1 MQSLL
6 RDFDLFIFDW
16 DGTLSTSTLLVR
28 LSHFFKRRYNPNYIR
43 AHPDEFRQPNKVSA
57 RLDADEVRALDF
69 VYGIY
74 SFFAKPRL
82 REGTIELL
90 EELKANR
97 KKIALFS
104 DGAQGRLN
112 RELRRLG
119 VDKYFDLIV
128 SAEAI
133 RSYKPNPTG
142 VHFAIKRLKGSKS
155 RSLYIGDMA
164 IDIFTARF
172 AGVRICS
179 VGKGLDPY
187 SKLSACKPDYIF
199 ESTEALARKIADSPR

>member
-1 MQSLL
+1 MQPLL

-16 DGTLSTSTLLVR
+16 DGTLSTSTLVVR

-43 AHPDEFRQPNKVSA
+43 AHPEEFRQPKEINGA
-57 RLDADEVRALDF
+57 LDAGEAKTLDF
-69 VYGIY
+69 VYDIY
-74 SFFAKPRL
+74 SFFARPRL

-90 EELKANR
+90 EELRAN
-97 KKIALFS
+97 KKSIALFS
-104 DGAQGRLN
+104 DGAQGRLK

-128 SAEAI
+128 SAETI
-133 RSYKPNPTG
+133 RAYKPNPTG
-142 VHFAIKRLKGSKS
+142 VELVIKRMNGTKKK
-155 RSLYIGDMA
+155 SLYIGDMA

-172 AGVRICS
+172 AGVRVCA

-199 ESTEALARKIADSPR
+199 ESTEALARKIG